1 MLSKLHVFLFSN
13 SLSQSPFFFHPSSL
27 CRLFSIDEQRQ
38 KRQRKRRREDTN
50 SWWVFEYWWWWFF
63 LCVRSF
69 VMFSSFPLS
78 RSSLC
83 VRCVLILFLD
93 FRFLIQR
100 ENSTRR
106 HKKNTHFETRERE
119 KESRRFASPLQKT
132 TTTTQQHE
140 RLRRRFRSFGRGEI
154 FLSKRVVN
162 RVHTRARF

>member
-1 MLSKLHVFLFSN
+1 MDLPCCQNYTSFFFPILSHN
-13 SLSQSPFFFHPSSL
+13 RRFFFHPSSL

-93 FRFLIQR
+93 FRFLIQ
-100 ENSTRR
+100 TRKQ
-106 HKKNTHFETRERE
+106 HPSSQKKTHTLKRANAR
-119 KESRRFASPLQKT
+119 
-132 TTTTQQHE
+132 
-140 RLRRRFRSFGRGEI
+140 
-154 FLSKRVVN
+154 KRVVGLRRLSKKQQQRHN
-162 RVHTRARF
+162 NTSV

>member
-1 MLSKLHVFLFSN
+1 MDLPCCQNDTSSFFQFSHII
-13 SLSQSPFFFHPSSL
+13 SPFFVHPSRRL
-27 CRLFSIDEQRQ
+27 FRLFSIDEQRQ

-93 FRFLIQR
+93 FRFVIQTR
-100 ENSTRR
+100 KHSTRR
-106 HKKNTHFETRERE
+106 HKKNTSLTHPQKNRDRDFSLYKTHTKREE
-119 KESRRFASPLQKT
+119 E
-132 TTTTQQHE
+132 
-140 RLRRRFRSFGRGEI
+140 
-154 FLSKRVVN
+154 
-162 RVHTRARF
+162 